1 MEIDT
6 ARLND
11 INILVVD
18 DQTDVR
24 KGLQKLISPLGCAVD
39 IAASGEEAIELI
51 SQQSYDIV
59 LTDIKMTGISG
70 IDLLNWITKNQ
81 SGIDVVMI
89 SGFGTI
95 EMAVHCL
102 QNGASH
108 FITKPFDNQEIRKYI
123 QRTGYRILTK
133 RNAIEKNRRYGKYHI
148 IADDSK
154 MKDVMNLV
162 ARAAPTNVSILI
174 EGASGTGKELIARA
188 VHGRSLQPDGP
199 FIALNCAAI
208 PNNLIESELFGY
220 KKGAFTG
227 AYSDT
232 KGIFEQVKGG
242 TIFLDEISSMSM
254 SFQSKLLRVLEEKT
268 VRPLGSSKSVSIKFR
283 LICASN
289 KNLMKMV
296 DSGSFRED
304 LLYRIQVVR
313 IGLPSLNDRRE
324 SIPALCEYFIQK
336 ASRELFDQQDS
347 FVKLSESSLEALSAH
362 QWKGNIRELENTIQR
377 ALVICKGD
385 VILPLD
391 LGLSDNDDI
400 NEIFEGFPKYDTEK
414 QHVLNTFQK
423 RYVKNA
429 LKRTNGNITHAA
441 ELCGITRAAF
451 QRIMKKNSMKN

>member
-133 RNAIEKNRRYGKYHI
+133 RNAIEKNRRYGKYH
-148 IADDSK
+148 
-154 MKDVMNLV
+154 
-162 ARAAPTNVSILI
+162 
-174 EGASGTGKELIARA
+174 
-188 VHGRSLQPDGP
+188 
-199 FIALNCAAI
+199 
-208 PNNLIESELFGY
+208 
-220 KKGAFTG
+220 
-227 AYSDT
+227 
-232 KGIFEQVKGG
+232 
-242 TIFLDEISSMSM
+242 
-254 SFQSKLLRVLEEKT
+254 
-268 VRPLGSSKSVSIKFR
+268 
-283 LICASN
+283 
-289 KNLMKMV
+289 
-296 DSGSFRED
+296 
-304 LLYRIQVVR
+304 
-313 IGLPSLNDRRE
+313 
-324 SIPALCEYFIQK
+324 
-336 ASRELFDQQDS
+336 
-347 FVKLSESSLEALSAH
+347 
-362 QWKGNIRELENTIQR
+362 
-377 ALVICKGD
+377 
-385 VILPLD
+385 
-391 LGLSDNDDI
+391 
-400 NEIFEGFPKYDTEK
+400 
-414 QHVLNTFQK
+414 
-423 RYVKNA
+423 
-429 LKRTNGNITHAA
+429 
-441 ELCGITRAAF
+441 
-451 QRIMKKNSMKN
+451 